1 MVDFDIIII
10 IIIIMEDPKYLDF
23 DDWADEDGELGRD
36 REKIPPR
43 GDGDDGLDLK
53 ISSASV

>member
-1 MVDFDIIII
+1 MITIMVMD
-10 IIIIMEDPKYLDF
+10 DPKYLDF

-53 ISSASV
+53 ISSV

>member
-1 MVDFDIIII
+1 MVDLDII

-53 ISSASV
+53 ISSV

>member
-1 MVDFDIIII
+1 MITMIRMITIMVMD
-10 IIIIMEDPKYLDF
+10 DPKYLDF